1 MCGNNEHTES
11 EPIRQSGTSR
21 RRFLTAAGA
30 GTAGVFAGC
39 ASLASDDGD
48 GGTGGESGGA
58 STGDSSSGQDF
69 SGETLRVMVW
79 SGNYADRFEETIK
92 PMYEERTGGRL
103 QVNRGWNEIL
113 AKIRSAPEDQPP
125 FDVTITEGY
134 FYLLGRNDDLFLPV
148 REENVPNLDGVID
161 YYTDFRTT
169 EFGVPVD
176 GAPTT
181 LIYRNDL
188 DFEPTTWADLAA
200 PEAANGN
207 GIGIDKGF
215 WWFPQHDA
223 AVAMDAK
230 ELAGEVYD
238 EDLSMDVFD
247 YMEEQWNIQGWASS
261 GEDIWQLF
269 ENGIID
275 HAQWY
280 YEQTAYDIDDY
291 PNLSHTAPDRNSGF
305 VNHWCPVR
313 GTDKRRMAED
323 FLNFLLDAETQTRW
337 SENSPTLFTNTDME
351 YATEKLNEDLPNN
364 SDEAALVAWPEFD
377 YINSN
382 FDSFNQRISEMEAS
396 SN

>member
-1 MCGNNEHTES
+1 M
-11 EPIRQSGTSR
+11 
-21 RRFLTAAGA
+21 
-30 GTAGVFAGC
+30 
-39 ASLASDDGD
+39 ASDDGD

-313 GTDKRRMAED
+313 GTDKRQMAED

>member
-1 MCGNNEHTES
+1 MTE
-11 EPIRQSGTSR
+11 GTEQRRGASTNRARSSR
-21 RRFLTAAGA
+21 RKFLAAAGA
-30 GTAGVFAGC
+30 GTATALAGC
-39 ASLASDDGD
+39 SALA
-48 GGTGGESGGA
+48 GGGGGNGSTAGESG
-58 STGDSSSGQDF
+58 SGPDF

-92 PMYEERTGGRL
+92 PMYEERTGGTL

-113 AKIRSAPEDQPP
+113 AQIRSAPEDEPP

-134 FYLLGRNDDLFLPV
+134 FYLLGRADDLFLPV
-148 REENVPNLDGVID
+148 RSENVPNMDEVID

-169 EFGVPVD
+169 EFGVPID

-181 LIYRNDL
+181 LIYRNDQE
-188 DFEPTTWADLAA
+188 FEPSEWADLASDTVQ
-200 PEAANGN
+200 NSN

-223 AVAMDAK
+223 AVAMDEM

-238 EDLSMDVFD
+238 EEMTMEVFD
-247 YMEEQWNIQGWASS
+247 YMASEWPIQGWATS
-261 GEDIWQLF
+261 GEDIWQFF

-275 HAQWY
+275 YAQWY
-280 YEQTAYDIDDY
+280 YEQTAFDIGDYDS
-291 PNLSHTAPDRNSGF
+291 LSHTAPERNSGF

-323 FLNFLLDAETQTRW
+323 FLNFLLDADTQTTW
-337 SENSPTLFTNTDME
+337 SENSPTLFTNENME

-364 SDEAALVAWPEFD
+364 SEEAGLIAWPEFD
-377 YINSN
+377 YVNSN
-382 FDSFNQRISEMEAS
+382 FEKFADRVSEMEANS
-396 SN
+396 G

>member
-1 MCGNNEHTES
+1 MRDGNERSGGES
-11 EPIRQSGTSR
+11 TNRTRSSR
-21 RRFLTAAGA
+21 RTFLAAAGA
-30 GTAGVFAGC
+30 GTATALAGC
-39 ASLASDDGD
+39 SALA
-48 GGTGGESGGA
+48 GGGGGGA
-58 STGDSSSGQDF
+58 TAGEGGSGPDF

-92 PMYEERTGGRL
+92 PMYEERTGGTL

-113 AKIRSAPEDQPP
+113 AQIRSAPEDEPP

-134 FYLLGRNDDLFLPV
+134 FYLLGRADDLFLPV
-148 REENVPNLDGVID
+148 RSENVPNLEEVIS

-181 LIYRNDL
+181 LIYRNDQ
-188 DFEPTTWADLAA
+188 DFEPSQWSDLASDTVQ
-200 PEAANGN
+200 NSN

-223 AVAMDAK
+223 AVAMDEM
-230 ELAGEVYD
+230 ELAQEVYD
-238 EDLSMDVFD
+238 EEMTMDVFD
-247 YMEEQWNIQGWASS
+247 YMQNEWPIQGWATS
-261 GEDIWQLF
+261 GEDIWQFF

-275 HAQWY
+275 YAQWY
-280 YEQTAYDIDDY
+280 YEQTAFDIDDY
-291 PNLSHTAPDRNSGF
+291 DNLSHTAPSRNSGF

-323 FLNFLLDAETQTRW
+323 FLNFLLDADTQTTW
-337 SENSPTLFTNTDME
+337 SENSPTLFTNENME
-351 YATEKLNEDLPNN
+351 YATDKLDEDLPNN
-364 SDEAALVAWPEFD
+364 SDEAQLIAWPEFD

-382 FDSFNQRISEMEAS
+382 FSKFADRVSEMEANS
-396 SN
+396 G

>member
-1 MCGNNEHTES
+1 VGTATALAGCSALAGGDGGGGN
-11 EPIRQSGTSR
+11 G
-21 RRFLTAAGA
+21 
-30 GTAGVFAGC
+30 GTAG
-39 ASLASDDGD
+39 
-48 GGTGGESGGA
+48 ESG
-58 STGDSSSGQDF
+58 SGPDF

-92 PMYEERTGGRL
+92 PMYEERTGGTL

-113 AKIRSAPEDQPP
+113 AQIRSAPEDEPP

-134 FYLLGRNDDLFLPV
+134 FYLLGRADDLFLPV
-148 REENVPNLDGVID
+148 RSENVPNMDGVID

-181 LIYRNDL
+181 IIYRNDR
-188 DFEPTTWADLAA
+188 DFKPSEWPDLASDTVQNS
-200 PEAANGN
+200 NGV
-207 GIGIDKGF
+207 GIDKGF

-223 AVAMDAK
+223 AVAMDEM

-238 EDLSMDVFD
+238 EEMTMQVFD
-247 YMEEQWNIQGWASS
+247 YIENEWPIEGWATS
-261 GEDIWQLF
+261 GEDIWQFF

-275 HAQWY
+275 YAQWY
-280 YEQTAYDIDDY
+280 YEQTAFDIDDY
-291 PNLSHTAPDRNSGF
+291 DNLSHTAPSRNSGF

-323 FLNFLLDAETQTRW
+323 FLNFLLDADTQTTW
-337 SENSPTLFTNTDME
+337 SENSPTLFTNENME
-351 YATEKLNEDLPNN
+351 YATDKLDEDLPNN
-364 SDEAALVAWPEFD
+364 SEEAELIAWPEFE

-382 FDSFNQRISEMEAS
+382 FSKFADRISQMEADS
-396 SN
+396 G